1 MLKKMRRFSRLRQ
14 AGFTIIEVLMA
25 LAIAGVAM
33 TAIYSV
39 FISSNR
45 SYRTQDSVADAQQR
59 ARVGVDFIVRD
70 LRMAGFDPLG
80 SALAGIELAS
90 NTKVRV
96 TADIDM
102 DGTIDNANR
111 ERVTYE
117 FANNSLRQCLY
128 EGTGSQ
134 SWQTLIEDVSG
145 TSRFSYLDANGAAT
159 TTDIRIVAITMKAQ
173 GSDAQGKSFTRELAT
188 RVNCRNLSL

>member
-1 MLKKMRRFSRLRQ
+1 MLKKIRRFFRLRQ
-14 AGFTIIEVLMA
+14 AGFTMIEVLMA
-25 LAIAGVAM
+25 LAIGGVAM

-45 SYRTQDSVADAQQR
+45 SYHTQDSVADAQQR
-59 ARVGVDFIVRD
+59 VRVGVDFIVSD

-80 SALAGIELAS
+80 TALAGIEVAS

-128 EGTGSQ
+128 EGTASE
-134 SWQTLIEDVSG
+134 SWQTLIEDVNP
-145 TSRFSYLDANGAAT
+145 TSRFSYLDANGATT
-159 TTDIRIVAITMKAQ
+159 TTDIRVVAITMRALAA
-173 GSDAQGKSFTRELAT
+173 DAQGHSFSRELAT
-188 RVNCRNLSL
+188 RVNCRNLSM